1 MKSMSFKDLT
11 TRAAAILK
19 PKSAEPSKKE
29 PIAIKAQD
37 TAAKADSPDP
47 KKT

>member
-19 PKSAEPSKKE
+19 PKPAEPSKEE
-29 PIAIKAQD
+29 PAIKASE
-37 TAAKADSPDP
+37 TAAKPGSPGP